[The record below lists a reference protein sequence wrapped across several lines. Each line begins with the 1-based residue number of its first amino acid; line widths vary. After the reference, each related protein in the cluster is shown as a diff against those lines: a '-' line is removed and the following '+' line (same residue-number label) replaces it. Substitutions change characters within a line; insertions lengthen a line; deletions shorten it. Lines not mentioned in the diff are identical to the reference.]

1 MDKRKWVPTS
11 KKWVPTSKMTAVGVS
26 GGFVVWGVWALWF
39 YYGVLLE
46 PWVAA
51 FWTLGISF
59 SFGYVVTEHRE
70 TILKLTKEIHD
81 MVNSRLTEALD
92 RIIQLDSTLKNSN
105 IMSPDYP
112 DH

>member
-1 MDKRKWVPTS
+1 
-11 KKWVPTSKMTAVGVS
+11 MTAVGIG
-26 GGFVVWGVWALWF
+26 GGFVVWGVWALHY

-46 PWVAA
+46 PWVAG

-70 TILKLTKEIHD
+70 TILNLTREIHH

-92 RIIQLDSTLKNSN
+92 RIEQLDKTIKDANLA
-105 IMSPDYP
+105 SPDQP
-112 DH
+112 DHPDHQ